1 MNLKILVDT
10 NILID
15 HLRNIPKATELMEE
29 VENNNFEGLLS
40 TINIMELM
48 AAPKMTEK
56 RFELIKCLLDIFEH
70 VPVDS
75 NIATV
80 AGRYL
85 TKYRASHGLEPM
97 DAIIAASAHVNEA
110 VLFTLN
116 IKHFRFIEGLVAI
129 NPYTIES

>member
-1 MNLKILVDT
+1 MSLKVLVDT

-15 HLRNIPKATELMEE
+15 HLRNVPKATELMEE
-29 VENNNFEGLLS
+29 VENNSYEGLLS
-40 TINIMELM
+40 TINILELM

-56 RFELIKCLLDIFEH
+56 RFESIKCLLDIFEH

-75 NIATV
+75 NIAIV
-80 AGRYL
+80 AGQNL
-85 TKYRASHGLEPM
+85 AKYRASHGLEPM
-97 DAIIAASAHVNEA
+97 DAIIAATARVSEA

-129 NPYTIES
+129 NPYTVQK

>member
-1 MNLKILVDT
+1 LKILVDT

-15 HLRNIPKATELMEE
+15 HLRGIPKATELMEG

-56 RFELIKCLLDIFEH
+56 RFESIKCLLDIFEY

-75 NIATV
+75 VIATV
-80 AGRYL
+80 AGQYL
-85 TKYRASHGLEPM
+85 AKYRASHGLEPM
-97 DAIIAASAHVNEA
+97 DAIIAASARVSEA

-116 IKHFRFIEGLVAI
+116 TKHFKFIEGLVVI
-129 NPYTIES
+129 NPYIID

>member
-1 MNLKILVDT
+1 MSLKILVDT

-15 HLRNIPKATELMEE
+15 HLRNITKATELLEE
-29 VENNNFEGLLS
+29 IENKNFEGLLS
-40 TINIMELM
+40 TINILELM

-56 RFELIKCLLDIFEH
+56 RFESIKCLLDIFEH

-75 NIATV
+75 NIAIV

-85 TKYRASHGLEPM
+85 AKYRASHGLEPM
-97 DAIIAASAHVNEA
+97 DAIIAASARVNEA

-116 IKHFRFIEGLVAI
+116 IKHFKFIEGLVVI
-129 NPYTIES
+129 NPYTIDS

>member
-15 HLRNIPKATELMEE
+15 HLRSVPKATELMDG

-56 RFELIKCLLDIFEH
+56 RFESIKCLLDIFEH

-80 AGRYL
+80 AGQYL
-85 TKYRASHGLEPM
+85 AKYRASHGLEPM
-97 DAIIAASAHVNEA
+97 DAIIAASAQVSEA

-116 IKHFRFIEGLVAI
+116 IKHFKFIEGLVVI
-129 NPYTIES
+129 NPYTID

>member
-15 HLRNIPKATELMEE
+15 HLRDIPKATELMEE

-56 RFELIKCLLDIFEH
+56 RFESIRCLLDIFEH

-75 NIATV
+75 NIAIV
-80 AGRYL
+80 AGQFL
-85 TKYRASHGLEPM
+85 AKYRASHGLEPM
-97 DAIIAASAHVNEA
+97 DAIIAATAHVNDA

-116 IKHFRFIEGLVAI
+116 IKHFRFIQGLVAI
-129 NPYTIES
+129 NPYTVDV